1 MYKAS
6 CYSAENEN
14 KLTEICLSKIHIFL
28 LMGEGG
34 GGGGNREWGLIN
46 IFNFNGELIEGGGGG
61 GLSRD
66 NTAFI
71 FSLQFWIIVYY
82 SINHPVTSPCTSF
95 SFSLV
100 NNTLIQAFS

>member
-1 MYKAS
+1 MTCIIEKYR
-6 CYSAENEN
+6 
-14 KLTEICLSKIHIFL
+14 
-28 LMGEGG
+28 
-34 GGGGNREWGLIN
+34 GNREWGLIN

-71 FSLQFWIIVYY
+71 FSLQFWLIVYY

-100 NNTLIQAFS
+100 NNTLIQAFLSEDPQVRPI